1 MSTIPHSLKEKL
13 LRFIESDGKDFE
25 PWEFLVEA
33 DFDDYE
39 SDCLGSSVCSAPPIC
54 SAPSAPPELWEEDY
68 IFRLRKIL
76 EEADESFSQMLIRKI
91 EESGMS
97 NSECYRAANVDRR
110 LFSKIKSD
118 IHYKPRKQTV
128 LAFAFA
134 LELSLEEAQEFLRK
148 AGYALSGSSTFD
160 LIVEYF
166 LKNETYDIFTINEA
180 LLAFDQPLLGG

>member
-1 MSTIPHSLKEKL
+1 MPILTTTKAIVSASP
-13 LRFIESDGKDFE
+13 
-25 PWEFLVEA
+25 
-33 DFDDYE
+33 
-39 SDCLGSSVCSAPPIC
+39 VCSDPPIC
-54 SAPSAPPELWEEDY
+54 SSFSALPEPCEEDY
-68 IFRLRKIL
+68 IVRLRKML
-76 EEADESFSQMLIRKI
+76 EEADESLSQMLIRKI

-110 LFSKIKSD
+110 LFSRIKSD
-118 IHYKPRKQTV
+118 IHYKPRKRTV

-148 AGYALSGSSTFD
+148 AGYALSRSSTFD

>member
-1 MSTIPHSLKEKL
+1 MNTISQSLKEKL
-13 LRFIESDGKDFE
+13 LRYIDSGGTDFE
-25 PWEFLVEA
+25 SWEFLIEP
-33 DFDDYE
+33 DFNEYEGDY
-39 SDCLGSSVCSAPPIC
+39 LGSPVCSGPPPC
-54 SAPSAPPELWEEDY
+54 SAPSEPWEEDY
-68 IFRLRKIL
+68 IVQLRRKL
-76 EEADESFSQMLIRKI
+76 MEADESFSQMLIRKI

-110 LFSKIKSD
+110 LFSRIKSD
-118 IHYKPRKQTV
+118 IHYKPRKRTV

-148 AGYALSGSSTFD
+148 AGYALSRSSTFD